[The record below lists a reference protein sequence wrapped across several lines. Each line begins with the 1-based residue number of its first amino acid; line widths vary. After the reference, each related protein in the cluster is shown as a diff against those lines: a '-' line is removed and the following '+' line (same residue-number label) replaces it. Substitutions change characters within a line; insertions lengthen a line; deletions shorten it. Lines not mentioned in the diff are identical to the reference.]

1 MKSYYIDK
9 FDNKDSYISF
19 IKYMLNNSETFSLVY
34 FKYCENEK
42 TKKSAKIIQNLL
54 KPYKIFALNGNQWP
68 STVTLNENN
77 HIYKIVL
84 YKADIN
90 AQTALCIADDIF
102 DWDYPNLPMDLC
114 FYKNGYAWFSSSS
127 HEREAYVYT
136 NDAHDIDAL
145 IKLGANIEFDCE
157 IDDSQLF
164 LEKSLKVIVKDFK

>member
-1 MKSYYIDK
+1 MTPIP
-9 FDNKDSYISF
+9 IL
-19 IKYMLNNSETFSLVY
+19 ITINSDV
-34 FKYCENEK
+34 
-42 TKKSAKIIQNLL
+42 
-54 KPYKIFALNGNQWP
+54 
-68 STVTLNENN
+68 
-77 HIYKIVL
+77 KIVVSSIGISKSMFL
-84 YKADIN
+84 R
-90 AQTALCIADDIF
+90 IADDIF